1 MSNKENSKATIIPFV
16 PTSDYYFQRGIKAF
30 QKNDMTK
37 AKEYLLRAGTL
48 SKTEEERVFAHCQL
62 AICYQQTGE
71 FSESMELLEDL
82 IENDGDIFP
91 EAYYFQANNY
101 AFLDELEEAL
111 ELVDKYL
118 QLEPS
123 GDFSDEAESLKQVI
137 EIEIKEF

>member
-1 MSNKENSKATIIPFV
+1 MSDRENETATIIPFI
-16 PTSDYYFQRGIKAF
+16 PTSDFYFQRGVKAF
-30 QKNDMTK
+30 QKNDIIK
-37 AKEYLLRAGTL
+37 AKEYLLRASTL
-48 SKTEEERVFAHCQL
+48 SKTEEERVFALCQL

-71 FSESMELLEDL
+71 FAESMEILDDL

-111 ELVDKYL
+111 ELVVRYL
-118 QLEPS
+118 QLEPN
-123 GDFSDEAESLKQVI
+123 GDFFDEAESLKEVI

>member
-1 MSNKENSKATIIPFV
+1 MSDVENEKAVIIPFI
-16 PTSDYYFQRGIKAF
+16 PTSDFYFQRGIKAF

-37 AKEYLLRAGTL
+37 AKEYLLRASTL
-48 SKTEEERVFAHCQL
+48 SKNEEERIFALCQL

-71 FSESMELLEDL
+71 FAESMEILDDL
-82 IENDGDIFP
+82 IHSDGDIFP

-111 ELVDKYL
+111 ELVVKYL
-118 QLEPS
+118 ELEPD
-123 GDFSDEAESLKQVI
+123 GDFSEEAESLKQVI